1 MYNEPLIK
9 QFPPYLK
16 LTFLMLIVLVVLLI
30 TLIIGIVIAIPFFGT
45 DILSR
50 FMDISEGSI
59 DENIPLQKY
68 LQIISQLG
76 TFIIPAILFAF
87 LVHRKVWDYLKL
99 NVTPHLLTVVLAS
112 MMIIM
117 ILPFISWLVE
127 INELLQLPEF
137 MAGIEQWM
145 KNSEEQAMKLTEAF
159 LNDTSVVGL
168 IINLFMIA
176 ILAAVGEELLFRGV
190 MLRLF
195 KEWTGNNHLAV
206 WISAI
211 LFSALHL
218 QFFGFL
224 PRMILGVVLG
234 YLFIWSKSLWV
245 PIFAHFVNN
254 AAAVIVAY
262 LYYKGDIKTDIESF
276 GRTDNN
282 ILIIGSL
289 IITIILLISI
299 YRYEKSQSKTL
310 HPLPPWGKGAG
321 G

>member
-1 MYNEPLIK
+1 M
-9 QFPPYLK
+9 
-16 LTFLMLIVLVVLLI
+16 
-30 TLIIGIVIAIPFFGT
+30 
-45 DILSR
+45 
-50 FMDISEGSI
+50 
-59 DENIPLQKY
+59 
-68 LQIISQLG
+68 
-76 TFIIPAILFAF
+76 
-87 LVHRKVWDYLKL
+87 HRKVWDYLKL

-112 MMIIM
+112 MTIIM

-159 LNDTSVVGL
+159 LNDTTIEGL

-176 ILAAVGEELLFRGV
+176 FLAAVGEELLFRGV

-195 KEWTGNNHLAV
+195 KEWTGNSHLAV

-245 PIFAHFVNN
+245 PIIAHFVNN

-282 ILIIGSL
+282 ILIIGSV
-289 IITIILLISI
+289 IITLVLLISI
-299 YRYEKSQSKTL
+299 YHYEK
-310 HPLPPWGKGAG
+310 ANE
-321 G
+321 